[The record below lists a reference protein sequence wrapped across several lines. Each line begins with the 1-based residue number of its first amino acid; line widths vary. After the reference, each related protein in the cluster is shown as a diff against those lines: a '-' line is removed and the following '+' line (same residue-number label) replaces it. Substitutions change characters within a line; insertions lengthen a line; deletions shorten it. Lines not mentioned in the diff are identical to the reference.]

1 MAKSRRASRRSK
13 KSRRH
18 SRRNRRLRGGVAPV
32 GYDLA
37 QEVMAKSLQQGQQYA
52 QYHAEQHGGSADY
65 QQALSGQSMLSDSM
79 KAPAMQDGP
88 LSAYQQIQGMKD
100 PSPADIKMSEVT
112 GQTGGR
118 KRRGSRKGRKS
129 RKGRSR
135 KQRRQQRKQQQGGG
149 YGMPPLGYDS
159 VNAPGLL
166 LSQDQYE
173 QAGLNPRY
181 FNGTSVEQI
190 AAGWRDNA

>member
-1 MAKSRRASRRSK
+1 
-13 KSRRH
+13 
-18 SRRNRRLRGGVAPV
+18 
-32 GYDLA
+32 
-37 QEVMAKSLQQGQQYA
+37 
-52 QYHAEQHGGSADY
+52 
-65 QQALSGQSMLSDSM
+65 M
-79 KAPAMQDGP
+79 KGPAYQDGP
-88 LSAYQQIQGMKD
+88 LAAYQQIQGMKD
-100 PSPADIKMSEVT
+100 QTSADLPLVEVT
-112 GQTGGR
+112 GQKGGR
-118 KRRGSRKGRKS
+118 KRRRTQKGRKS
-129 RKGRSR
+129 RKQRSR
-135 KQRRQQRKQQQGGG
+135 KQRRQQKQQKKQQGGG

>member
-37 QEVMAKSLQQGQQYA
+37 QEVQAQSLQQGKQYA

-88 LSAYQQIQGMKD
+88 LSAYQEIQGMKD
-100 PSPADIKMSEVT
+100 PSPADMNLAEVT
-112 GQTGGR
+112 GQKGGR
-118 KRRGSRKGRKS
+118 KRRRTQKGRKS
-129 RKGRSR
+129 RKQRSR
-135 KQRRQQRKQQQGGG
+135 KQQKQQKQQQGGG

-166 LSQDQYE
+166 LSRDQYE